1 MRDALLESFKIEQ
14 LRPRLQE
21 FYKKYAQYADTD
33 QDNKLDLTADEISKL
48 REEWKDI
55 IDWSKEQTEGIRDVI
70 GESSSLSAQTASTR
84 GYQVM
89 SQDEGEEMNGR
100 LSDVQAKTGNILAAV
115 EFVKSLSAEQLN
127 RTTDI
132 RDIMIQLNGNVAD
145 IRSYTRVLP
154 TMNETLTSM
163 NRKLDNL

>member
-1 MRDALLESFKIEQ
+1 
-14 LRPRLQE
+14 
-21 FYKKYAQYADTD
+21 
-33 QDNKLDLTADEISKL
+33 
-48 REEWKDI
+48 
-55 IDWSKEQTEGIRDVI
+55 
-70 GESSSLSAQTASTR
+70 
-84 GYQVM
+84 M

-115 EFVKSLSAEQLN
+115 EFVKRLSAEQLN